1 MRRINVPNAELF
13 AEVRRL
19 LAEGRQVSILARGD
33 SMVPFIRGG
42 IDKVVLCAPDSNPSE
57 NDILLCEI
65 APGKFVL
72 HRLTGIDGDC
82 LQLTGDGNAR
92 GTEKCRKDNVVAKAV
107 RVIRPDGTEVDCC
120 SPSERRKARLWRR
133 LRPVRRLLLAVW
145 RRTAGRRRDLFAKD
159 CGSD

>member
-1 MRRINVPNAELF
+1 MPNAELF

-72 HRLTGIDGDC
+72 HRLTGFDGEY
-82 LQLTGDGNAR
+82 LLLMGDGNVR
-92 GTEKCRKDNVVAKAV
+92 GTEKCTKDKVVAKAV
-107 RVIRPDGTEVDCC
+107 RVITPDGTEVDCN
-120 SPSERRKARLWRR
+120 SPSERRKARVWRR
-133 LRPVRRLLLAVW
+133 LLPLRRILLAVW
-145 RRTAGRRRDLFAKD
+145 RRTAGRRPDLFAKD
-159 CGSD
+159 CGSH